1 MLAGLLTTFRHE
13 LVSAVLVSAFLG
25 VIAMPFKR
33 IIKAYTKVVGKL
45 DAVHTELTAQR
56 VNHLTHIEVSNEKQ
70 VELLGKSVDVL
81 SEIRTDMKITLEHL
95 RDKA

>member
-1 MLAGLLTTFRHE
+1 MIEGLLTTFRHE

-33 IIKAYTKVVGKL
+33 IIKAYTEVVGKL

-70 VELLGKSVDVL
+70 VELLGKMTDVL
-81 SEIRTDMKITLEHL
+81 TDVRLDLRETLGKL
-95 RDKA
+95 SK

>member
-33 IIKAYTKVVGKL
+33 IIKACTEVVGKL

-70 VELLGKSVDVL
+70 VELLGKMTDVL
-81 SEIRTDMKITLEHL
+81 TDVRLDLRETLGKL
-95 RDKA
+95 SK

>member
-1 MLAGLLTTFRHE
+1 MVDNYLGMFKHE

-33 IIKAYTKVVGKL
+33 IIKAYTEVVGKL

-70 VELLGKSVDVL
+70 VELLGKMTDVL
-81 SEIRTDMKITLEHL
+81 TDVRLDLRETLGKL
-95 RDKA
+95 SK

>member
-1 MLAGLLTTFRHE
+1 MVENYLGMFKHE

-33 IIKAYTKVVGKL
+33 IIKAYTEVVGKL

-56 VNHLTHIEVSNEKQ
+56 INHLTHIEVSNEKQ
-70 VELLGKSVDVL
+70 VELLGKMTDVL
-81 SEIRTDMKITLEHL
+81 TDVRLDLRETLGKL
-95 RDKA
+95 SK

>member
-33 IIKAYTKVVGKL
+33 IIKAYTEVVGKL

-70 VELLGKSVDVL
+70 VELLGKMTDVL
-81 SEIRTDMKITLEHL
+81 TDVRLDLRETLGKL
-95 RDKA
+95 RK

>member
-33 IIKAYTKVVGKL
+33 IIKAYTEVVGKL

-70 VELLGKSVDVL
+70 VELLGKMTDVL
-81 SEIRTDMKITLEHL
+81 TDMRLDLRETLGKL
-95 RDKA
+95 SK

>member
-13 LVSAVLVSAFLG
+13 LVSAVLVSSFLG

-33 IIKAYTKVVGKL
+33 IIKAYTEVVGKL

-70 VELLGKSVDVL
+70 VELLGKMTDVL
-81 SEIRTDMKITLEHL
+81 TDVRLDLRETLGKL
-95 RDKA
+95 SK

>member
-33 IIKAYTKVVGKL
+33 IIKAYTEVVGKL

-70 VELLGKSVDVL
+70 VELLGKMTYVLTDVRLDLRETLGKL
-81 SEIRTDMKITLEHL
+81 SK
-95 RDKA
+95 

>member
-33 IIKAYTKVVGKL
+33 IIKAYTEVVGKL

-70 VELLGKSVDVL
+70 VELLGKMTDVL
-81 SEIRTDMKITLEHL
+81 TDVRLDLRETLGKL
-95 RDKA
+95 SK

>member
-33 IIKAYTKVVGKL
+33 IIKAYTEVVGKL

-70 VELLGKSVDVL
+70 VEILEKVAGTLEAMHLDQRTLLGRL
-81 SEIRTDMKITLEHL
+81 
-95 RDKA
+95 DK

>member
-33 IIKAYTKVVGKL
+33 IIKAYTEVVGKL
-45 DAVHTELTAQR
+45 DAVHTVLTAQR

-70 VELLGKSVDVL
+70 VELLGKMTDVL
-81 SEIRTDMKITLEHL
+81 TDVRLDLRETLGKL
-95 RDKA
+95 SK

>member
-25 VIAMPFKR
+25 AIAMPFKR
-33 IIKAYTKVVGKL
+33 IIKAYTEVVGKL

-70 VELLGKSVDVL
+70 VEILEKVAGTLEAMHLDQRTLLGRL
-81 SEIRTDMKITLEHL
+81 
-95 RDKA
+95 DK

>member
-25 VIAMPFKR
+25 MIAMPFKR
-33 IIKAYTKVVGKL
+33 IIKAYTEVVGKL

-70 VELLGKSVDVL
+70 VELLGKMTDVL
-81 SEIRTDMKITLEHL
+81 TDVRLDLRETLGKL
-95 RDKA
+95 SK

>member
-1 MLAGLLTTFRHE
+1 MIEGLLTTFRHE
-13 LVSAVLVSAFLG
+13 LVSAVLVSALLG

-33 IIKAYTKVVGKL
+33 IIKAYTEVVGKL

-70 VELLGKSVDVL
+70 VELLGKMTDVL
-81 SEIRTDMKITLEHL
+81 TDVRLDLRETLGKL
-95 RDKA
+95 SK

>member
-25 VIAMPFKR
+25 IIAMPFKR
-33 IIKAYTKVVGKL
+33 IIKAYTEVVGKL

-70 VELLGKSVDVL
+70 VELLGKMTDVL
-81 SEIRTDMKITLEHL
+81 TDVRLDLRETLGKL
-95 RDKA
+95 SK

>member
-1 MLAGLLTTFRHE
+1 MIEGLLTTFRHE
-13 LVSAVLVSAFLG
+13 LVLAVLVSAFLG

-33 IIKAYTKVVGKL
+33 IIKAYTEVVGKL

-70 VELLGKSVDVL
+70 VELLGKMTDVL
-81 SEIRTDMKITLEHL
+81 TDVRLDLRETLGKL
-95 RDKA
+95 SK

>member
-25 VIAMPFKR
+25 AIAMPFKR
-33 IIKAYTKVVGKL
+33 IIKAYTEVVGKL

-70 VELLGKSVDVL
+70 VELLGKMTDVL
-81 SEIRTDMKITLEHL
+81 TDVRLDLRETLGKL
-95 RDKA
+95 SK

>member
-33 IIKAYTKVVGKL
+33 IIKAYTEVVGKL

-56 VNHLTHIEVSNEKQ
+56 INHLTHIEVSNEKQ
-70 VELLGKSVDVL
+70 VELLGKMTDVL
-81 SEIRTDMKITLEHL
+81 TDVRLDLRETLGKL
-95 RDKA
+95 SK